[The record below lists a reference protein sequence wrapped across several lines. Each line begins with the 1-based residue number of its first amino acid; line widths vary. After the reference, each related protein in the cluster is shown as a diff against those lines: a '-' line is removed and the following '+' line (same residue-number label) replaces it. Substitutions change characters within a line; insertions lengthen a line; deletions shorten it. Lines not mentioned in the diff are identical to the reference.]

1 MTNRPNPARSGRRMG
16 PASYSRTDLN
26 NHSDVP
32 IADPK
37 LQLAAHA
44 ARAAK
49 LHARLMATLDTLD
62 SERRTYAEEISEERR
77 QRVALQA
84 QVRSARAERAAME
97 EERDSLREAVLHLI
111 EKVELC
117 NDYSLWPHSGL
128 SSTSL
133 AVPPKPRRLHEQPQ
147 TTWTA
152 AGRAYS
158 AALLTALRE
167 ECGREHAA
175 RSAALQRVAEL
186 EAQLARREAELE
198 ERYETA
204 PTSPIPSLS
213 RDSAIRV
220 LQQSAARNEALTHE
234 VAGLVQKLEDARAT
248 LRLDESLPPDRS
260 GTTPT
265 PTPTI
270 PLPLPPT
277 PPRNRASTPESPT
290 PRRGLAPPPPP
301 SPPQLV
307 RSPERLSPT
316 PAPRHPLRGT
326 EPPTDL
332 ARQIAVVTED
342 LAGLCAEQQRLS
354 QMQHEQ
360 VHPRQQE
367 QQDAPPRASTPPW
380 RTFRRILLVEEE
392 CIRLRAELAASTTRE
407 AALREL
413 LIPTPVLALES
424 LPTERDLL
432 DDRGDEDGV
441 EMDLA
446 TPLQPTVLL
455 NPEDLR
461 PG

>member
-1 MTNRPNPARSGRRMG
+1 MG
-16 PASYSRTDLN
+16 PANYSRTDLN
-26 NHSDVP
+26 NHSDIP

-133 AVPPKPRRLHEQPQ
+133 AVAPKPRRLHEQPQ

-167 ECGREHAA
+167 ECERERAA

-213 RDSAIRV
+213 RDGAIRV

-248 LRLDESLPPDRS
+248 LRLDESLPLDRS

-265 PTPTI
+265 T

-290 PRRGLAPPPPP
+290 PQRGPAPAP

-332 ARQIAVVTED
+332 ARQIEAVTED
-342 LAGLCAEQQRLS
+342 LAGLRAEQQRLT
-354 QMQHEQ
+354 QMQHER

-380 RTFRRILLVEEE
+380 RSFRRILFVEEE
-392 CIRLRAELAASTTRE
+392 CIRLRAELAASITRE

-413 LIPTPVLALES
+413 LVPAPAPTLES
-424 LPTERDLL
+424 LPSERDLL
-432 DDRGDEDGV
+432 DDPGDEDGV

-455 NPEDLR
+455 NPEDLW

>member
-1 MTNRPNPARSGRRMG
+1 MG
-16 PASYSRTDLN
+16 PANYSRTDLN

-62 SERRTYAEEISEERR
+62 SERRTYAEEISDERR

-84 QVRSARAERAAME
+84 QVRAARAERAAME
-97 EERDSLREAVLHLI
+97 AERDSLREAVLHLI
-111 EKVELC
+111 EKVEVC

-167 ECGREHAA
+167 ECERERTA
-175 RSAALQRVAEL
+175 RSAALQRIAEL

-204 PTSPIPSLS
+204 PTSPILPFS

-248 LRLDESLPPDRS
+248 LRLDESPPPDHS
-260 GTTPT
+260 TVTPT
-265 PTPTI
+265 PTT

-290 PRRGLAPPPPP
+290 PRRGPALPPTPPP
-301 SPPQLV
+301 LV
-307 RSPERLSPT
+307 RTPEPLSPT
-316 PAPRHPLRGT
+316 PAPRHPRRDT

-332 ARQIAVVTED
+332 ARQIAAVTED
-342 LAGLCAEQQRLS
+342 LAGLRAEEQRLS
-354 QMQHEQ
+354 EMQHE
-360 VHPRQQE
+360 RRQE
-367 QQDAPPRASTPPW
+367 QQDAPSRTSTPPW

-413 LIPTPVLALES
+413 LVPTPAPVP
-424 LPTERDLL
+424 LPSGRDLL
-432 DDRGDEDGV
+432 DDPGDEDGV

-455 NPEDLR
+455 NPEDLW

>member
-1 MTNRPNPARSGRRMG
+1 MG
-16 PASYSRTDLN
+16 PANYSRTDLN

-77 QRVALQA
+77 QRVALTA

-111 EKVELC
+111 EKVEVC

-158 AALLTALRE
+158 SALLTALRE
-167 ECGREHAA
+167 ECEREHVA

-213 RDSAIRV
+213 RDGAIRV

-234 VAGLVQKLEDARAT
+234 VAGLVQKLEDARAA

-265 PTPTI
+265 PTPTT

-290 PRRGLAPPPPP
+290 PQRGPALAP
-301 SPPQLV
+301 SPPPLV
-307 RSPERLSPT
+307 RSPERLAPT
-316 PAPRHPLRGT
+316 PAPRHPLRDT

-332 ARQIAVVTED
+332 ARQIAAVTED
-342 LAGLCAEQQRLS
+342 LAGLRAEEQRLS
-354 QMQHEQ
+354 QIQHER
-360 VHPRQQE
+360 VHHRQQE

-380 RTFRRILLVEEE
+380 RTFRRILFVEEE

-413 LIPTPVLALES
+413 LIPTPVPALES

-455 NPEDLR
+455 NPEDLW